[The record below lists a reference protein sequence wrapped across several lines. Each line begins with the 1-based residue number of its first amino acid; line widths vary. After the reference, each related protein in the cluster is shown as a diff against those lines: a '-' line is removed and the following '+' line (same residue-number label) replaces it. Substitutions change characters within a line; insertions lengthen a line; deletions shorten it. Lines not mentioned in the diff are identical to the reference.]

1 MRLHRYLELRPAY
14 VAGLVLLAG
23 IVLPPEVAAGG
34 PVLCPFRLLT
44 GLPCPGC
51 GLTRSLVCL
60 LHGDLATSVAFHPL
74 GPLVALA
81 LIGFILAEACAR
93 ARPALR
99 DGPWQWSLA
108 LRLRSAAPWATLA
121 AFLLVWIVRLP
132 LYLQGR
138 WLY

>member
-1 MRLHRYLELRPAY
+1 MRLHRCLELRPAH

-23 IVLPPEVAAGG
+23 IVLPPDVAAGG
-34 PVLCPFRLLT
+34 PVVCPFRLLT

-60 LHGDLATSVAFHPL
+60 LHGDLASSIAFHPL
-74 GPLVALA
+74 GPLVALVLLG
-81 LIGFILAEACAR
+81 LILVEACAI

-99 DGPWQWSLA
+99 DGPWRWPLA
-108 LRLRSAAPWATLA
+108 VRLRATSPWAALA